1 MILRRLTKDV
11 NDQNWFAVALDFC
24 IVVAGILIAFQIT
37 NWSTGRADRRVYDEA
52 FERVV
57 VELNRNLD
65 LQDRVR
71 RNIAEELPVIQRALD
86 DLRACRADDAA
97 LDTVNAAMVPLNSP
111 YQMLFETAAL
121 QQFLSNDAFLQ
132 YQSPEARQ
140 QLTELFRVASI
151 FLDYD
156 RARGG
161 QMVRTNASTPD
172 SLSLGP
178 LAVSG
183 PDDILKVMLSDSPL
197 SPPLHREIIIT
208 VPLEDACKDKAFVAD
223 FYDWEAAAFQ
233 NSIIAGLMQPR
244 LHEALD
250 VLGRPVESVEGE
262 TP

>member
-1 MILRRLTKDV
+1 MILRRLTKHV

-37 NWSTGRADRRVYDEA
+37 NWSTDRADKRVYDEA

-71 RNIAEELPVIQRALD
+71 RNIAKELSIIQRALE
-86 DLRACRADDAA
+86 DLRACRADDVA
-97 LDTVNAAMVPLNSP
+97 LDNVSAAMVPLNSP

-140 QLTELFRVASI
+140 QLTELLRVASA
-151 FLDYD
+151 LLEHD
-156 RARGG
+156 RARREK
-161 QMVRTNASTPD
+161 MVRTNASTPD
-172 SLSLGP
+172 SLALGP

-197 SPPLHREIIIT
+197 SPPLYREIIIT

-223 FYDWEAAAFQ
+223 FYDWEAGAFRV
-233 NSIIAGLMQPR
+233 SIIAGLMQPR

-250 VLGRPVESVEGE
+250 ALGRPVERAKEE